1 MYDRNMESIEGGIRP
16 HLLVNQHS
24 ENKDDLI
31 EEAVNWIYSAYE
43 KK

>member
-1 MYDRNMESIEGGIRP
+1 MYDADMQSIEAGIRP

-24 ENKDDLI
+24 EDKDDLI
-31 EEAVNWIYSAYE
+31 EEAIDLIYSAY

>member
-1 MYDRNMESIEGGIRP
+1 MYDRDSVSIEAGIRP

-24 ENKDDLI
+24 EDKDDLI
-31 EEAVNWIYSAYE
+31 EEAVRLINSAYE